1 MSGRLYY
8 LERILAII
16 SIIVLVQA
24 SYYKLI
30 GHHESVYLFTFLEV
44 EPYGRITIGG
54 LELLASILLII
65 PRTALYGSIIGV
77 SIMVGAIISHVFIT
91 DLEIPNG
98 TTLFILAV
106 IVFLCCFFILF
117 MRKEQ
122 LYLLFE
128 GAFEND

>member
-16 SIIVLVQA
+16 SIVFLVQA

-30 GHHESVYLFTFLEV
+30 GHEESVYLFTFLEV
-44 EPYGRITIGG
+44 EPYGRITIGS

-91 DLEIPNG
+91 DLIIPNG
-98 TTLFILAV
+98 PTLFILAV